1 MTTWYDY
8 MVRASEHAGSDGDL
22 WFRYLYKVIK
32 DEETKLTTDDVEQLL
47 KNPTL
52 TPFQKITLQDALTE
66 GTHTR
71 EHVLQAN
78 RKSQPKDILKLFREG
93 NYGKE
98 KMTDREIIEKCR
110 CYIHCIRKRVPGDE
124 EARFDYFKE
133 IKKDVYENLE
143 LEKDEAR
150 VVFQAVSCDAEEF
163 IAYFLLSQGDEP
175 LRKYLTFE
183 DFFEEWNSDE
193 IFYRGYIGA
202 DLKDFEKE
210 NSELKG

>member
-1 MTTWYDY
+1 

-93 NYGKE
+93 NY
-98 KMTDREIIEKCR
+98 
-110 CYIHCIRKRVPGDE
+110 
-124 EARFDYFKE
+124 
-133 IKKDVYENLE
+133 
-143 LEKDEAR
+143 
-150 VVFQAVSCDAEEF
+150 
-163 IAYFLLSQGDEP
+163 
-175 LRKYLTFE
+175 
-183 DFFEEWNSDE
+183 
-193 IFYRGYIGA
+193 RGYIGA